1 MQQTS
6 RYIVTVFIHV
16 EKKIDFL
23 DIWVLI
29 CFRNAREANE
39 TNSQVNEMDLYDLS
53 NAKPGK
59 NNSK

>member
-1 MQQTS
+1 MWK
-6 RYIVTVFIHV
+6 
-16 EKKIDFL
+16 KKINFL

-29 CFRNAREANE
+29 CLRNAREANE